1 MRDKGRKIF
10 LFWRYRIYRDD
21 RAQVICLKHATLL
34 QVFREPGR
42 TWSNLR
48 EQGPTVLHDSKDP
61 DLECYGMVVL
71 CQALVVGSSKEVKL
85 N

>member
-10 LFWRYRIYRDD
+10 LFWRCRIYRDD
-21 RAQVICLKHATLL
+21 RAQAICLKHATLL

-48 EQGPTVLHDSKDP
+48 EQGPTVLYDSKDP
-61 DLECYGMVVL
+61 DLGTLLKTHTASIAIHQNAMEW
-71 CQALVVGSSKEVKL
+71 
-85 N
+85 